1 MGDHVQSAGIP
12 PPSRL
17 SSARR
22 ARFAGMGARRLARWL
37 VRARTARWRDYSRLF
52 AVGDRGG
59 WSVDED
65 AGHLA
70 ATARRLG
77 YAVGPAGWASFA
89 ANQSVFLTSHFEALG
104 PFWRSSSHRLAT
116 AYLHGRPGTAGV
128 TEFDEC
134 FELLRRHR
142 ERIDRIQVTHAEMH
156 ELVLSAG
163 VDPGRVFRIPIGVD
177 LEHFPIVDP
186 ELRARAR
193 EALALPASAFVV
205 GSFQKDGVGWEEG
218 LEPKL
223 VKGPDTFVA
232 VAEQAR
238 EAIPELVVLLT
249 GPARGFVRRELERRS
264 IPCTHVMA
272 ASRGELARA
281 YCALDVYVV
290 SSRQE
295 GGPKAVLEAMAS
307 GIPLVTTRVGQ
318 AQELV
323 EDGRNGL
330 LCDVEDVGALS
341 AAVIRVYEDGTLAS
355 LLRPAARTTAE
366 THALERQDH
375 LWAELLE
382 GFVSRAG

>member
-1 MGDHVQSAGIP
+1 MSVGEA
-12 PPSRL
+12 
-17 SSARR
+17 
-22 ARFAGMGARRLARWL
+22 ARRLAAPPARA
-37 VRARTARWRDYSRLF
+37 VARGVVAARTARWPDHSRLF

-65 AGHLA
+65 AEHLA

-77 YAVGPAGWASFA
+77 YRIGPARWASLA
-89 ANQSVFLTSHFEALG
+89 ARQSVFLTSHFEALG
-104 PFWRSSSHRLAT
+104 PFWLHSSHRLAT

-128 TEFDEC
+128 PEFDEYY
-134 FELLRRHR
+134 ELLRRHR

-163 VDPGRVFRIPIGVD
+163 VDPERVFRIPIGID
-177 LEHFPIVDP
+177 LEHFPLVDP
-186 ELRARAR
+186 ELRGRAR
-193 EALALPASAFVV
+193 EALGLPASAFVI
-205 GSFQKDGVGWEEG
+205 GSFQKDGVGWGEG

-223 VKGPDTFVA
+223 VKGPDVFVS
-232 VAEQAR
+232 VAERVR
-238 EAIPELVVLLT
+238 EAIPELAVLLT

-264 IPCTHVMA
+264 VPCTHVVA
-272 ASRGELARA
+272 GSRGELARA
-281 YCALDVYVV
+281 YHALDAYVV

-330 LCDVEDVGALS
+330 LCDVENVEALAGAVVRFS
-341 AAVIRVYEDGTLAS
+341 EGAA
-355 LLRPAARTTAE
+355 LREAVRAAGRSTAGE
-366 THALERQDH
+366 YALERLDPA
-375 LWAELLE
+375 WEKLLD
-382 GFVSRAG
+382 GFVSRSADDGR